1 MRAVRTAI
9 AVVTVVLGL
18 ALSQG
23 PASAHEVLI
32 HHGEDSSFTNARHR
46 FGVVC
51 DWERDG
57 HAVYATWDL
66 AYPYGTRS
74 EVDSTDDGCDST
86 STFPVQAIYFRL
98 CERRSGPD
106 SCTGWHAT

>member
-1 MRAVRTAI
+1 MKRII
-9 AVVTVVLGL
+9 ALATVALGL
-18 ALSQG
+18 AVSQA

-32 HHGEDSSFTNARHR
+32 HQGEDSAFTNARHR

-74 EVDSTDDGCDST
+74 EVDSTDPGCDQTIS
-86 STFPVQAIYFRL
+86 FPVEAIYVKL
-98 CERRSGPD
+98 CERRAGPD
-106 SCTGWHAT
+106 SCTGWRSA